1 MVNIWLIYGSH
12 DLDDDWGTP
21 RNPTIQETAPSLRGD
36 EGRTAPRW
44 SSGRLL
50 LVCSSMI
57 YSLSIY
63 LINLYLDDSVL
74 NAMFEGL
81 IYM

>member
-1 MVNIWLIYGSH
+1 MVPMTWMMTGVPPEI
-12 DLDDDWGTP
+12 P
-21 RNPTIQETAPSLRGD
+21 RSKRLPLLSGGD